1 MAHGPDPL
9 YILRGSESAVTCL
22 KHWSNDVLYSG
33 DQNGNIYIWDMETKR
48 PVNKIISHS
57 GHSVLWIE
65 FISDCTMVTQGR
77 DGFIQFWNKT
87 EDVWTKSDVIKS
99 TSFGYCACSI
109 VDNKIAIPT
118 ESTSTVQLYDMS
130 TMQCIGELKPDI
142 SGQKYGM
149 CMAVKSVENNIF
161 IGYENG
167 CIASWDAKTFKMAN
181 KSQIHKESVM
191 CLDYSSQSNLGIS
204 GSADENLVSW
214 SISENNTIVKGKE
227 ITVKNPGFTSVSIR
241 HDQKIFASGGWDSNI
256 RIYSVKKLKPLA
268 VLSYHKE
275 SVQCVT
281 FSSDN
286 ILACGSKDAHISLW
300 DIYR

>member
-1 MAHGPDPL
+1 MAHGPDPV
-9 YILRGSESAVTCL
+9 YILRGCESAVTCL
-22 KHWSNDVLYSG
+22 KYWSNNVLYSG
-33 DQNGNIYIWDMETKR
+33 DQSGNIYIWDMETKR
-48 PVNKIISHS
+48 PVNKTIGHF

-65 FISDCTMVTQGR
+65 FINDCLMVTQGR
-77 DGFIQFWNKT
+77 DGNVQFWNKT
-87 EDVWTKSDVIKS
+87 DDAWTKSDVIKS

-118 ESTSTVQLYDMS
+118 DSTSTIQLYDMG
-130 TMQCIGELKPDI
+130 TMQCIGELKPDV
-142 SGQKYGM
+142 SEQKYGM
-149 CMAVKSVENNIF
+149 CMTVKSVESKIL

-167 CIASWDAKTFKMAN
+167 CIASWDAKTLKMAD
-181 KSQIHKESVM
+181 KAQIHKESVM
-191 CLDYSSQSNLGIS
+191 CLDYSSQSNFGIS
-204 GSADENLVSW
+204 GSPDESLKSW
-214 SISENNTIVKGKE
+214 SISENSTIIKRKE
-227 ITVKNPGFTSVSIR
+227 ITAKNPGFTSISIR
-241 HDQKIFASGGWDSNI
+241 HDQKIFASGGWDSNV

-286 ILACGSKDAHISLW
+286 ILACGSKDHHISLW